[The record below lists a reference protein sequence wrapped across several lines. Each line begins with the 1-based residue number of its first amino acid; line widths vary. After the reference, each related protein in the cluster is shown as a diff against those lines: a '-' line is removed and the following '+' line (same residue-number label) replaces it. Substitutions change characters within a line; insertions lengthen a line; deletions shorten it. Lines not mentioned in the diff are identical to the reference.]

1 MPDTL
6 SPSAP
11 PLRATISAQIYALL
25 QEKLPQYSAQL
36 TDEMNFTDAGIA
48 SLEVMLF
55 IFEIEEAFDIALV
68 EPGLDDFDTLG
79 QLIAIVTE
87 LVTRKAA
94 RE

>member
-11 PLRATISAQIYALL
+11 PLRETIAAQIYALL
-25 QEKLPQYSAQL
+25 REKLPQYSAQL
-36 TDEMNFTDAGIA
+36 SDEMNFTDVGVA

-79 QLIAIVTE
+79 QLVGIVTE
-87 LVTRKAA
+87 LVKRKTAT
-94 RE
+94 E